1 VALVSKETIVKGVG
15 EVLLLTVSGVL
26 CIAASRV
33 VVARALAPIG
43 TAPAAAV
50 AAPPPSHGGGHGAE
64 SGGGHGET
72 AAPAHGAETGVAYP
86 LKTTVVNLASDSDHR
101 FAKVSITLEGQDAAT
116 IDRLKEL
123 DHQVYDSLIEILGNV
138 RAQDVATDEGKER
151 LKDSIRERLNRL
163 VPDNAGVKSVYL
175 TEFLVQ

>member
-1 VALVSKETIVKGVG
+1 MALVSKETIVKGVG
-15 EVLLLTVSGVL
+15 EVLLMTVSGVL

-43 TAPAAAV
+43 AAPIPAAA
-50 AAPPPSHGGGHGAE
+50 APGPAHGGGQGAE
-64 SGGGHGET
+64 RGGGHGE

-101 FAKVSITLEGQDAAT
+101 FAKVSITLEGHDAAT
-116 IDRLKEL
+116 VDRLKEM

-163 VPDNAGVKSVYL
+163 LPDSAGVKSVYL

>member
-1 VALVSKETIVKGVG
+1 MALVSKETIVKGVG
-15 EVLLLTVSGVL
+15 EVLLMTVSGVL

-43 TAPAAAV
+43 AAPIPAAA
-50 AAPPPSHGGGHGAE
+50 APVPAHGGGQGAE
-64 SGGGHGET
+64 RGGGHGE

-101 FAKVSITLEGQDAAT
+101 FAKVSITLEGHDAAT
-116 IDRLKEL
+116 IDRLKEM

-163 VPDNAGVKSVYL
+163 LPDSAGVKSVYL

>member
-1 VALVSKETIVKGVG
+1 MALVSKETIVKGVG

-43 TAPAAAV
+43 AAPIPAAA
-50 AAPPPSHGGGHGAE
+50 APVPAHGGGHGAE
-64 SGGGHGET
+64 RGGGHGE
-72 AAPAHGAETGVAYP
+72 AAPAHGAEAGVAYP

-101 FAKVSITLEGQDAAT
+101 FAKVSITLEGHDAAT
-116 IDRLKEL
+116 IDRLKEM

-163 VPDNAGVKSVYL
+163 LPDSAGVKSVYL

>member
-1 VALVSKETIVKGVG
+1 MALVSKETIVKGVG
-15 EVLLLTVSGVL
+15 EVLLMTVSGVL

-43 TAPAAAV
+43 AAPIPAAA
-50 AAPPPSHGGGHGAE
+50 APGPAHGGGHGAE
-64 SGGGHGET
+64 RGGGHGE

-101 FAKVSITLEGQDAAT
+101 FAKVSITLEGHDAAT
-116 IDRLKEL
+116 VDRLKEM

-163 VPDNAGVKSVYL
+163 LPDSAGVKSVYL

>member
-15 EVLLLTVSGVL
+15 EVLLMTVSGVL

-43 TAPAAAV
+43 AAPIPAAA
-50 AAPPPSHGGGHGAE
+50 APGPAHGGGHGAE
-64 SGGGHGET
+64 RGGGHGE

-101 FAKVSITLEGQDAAT
+101 FAKVSITLEGHDAAT
-116 IDRLKEL
+116 VDRLKEM

-163 VPDNAGVKSVYL
+163 LPDSAGVKSVYL

>member
-1 VALVSKETIVKGVG
+1 MALVSKETIVKGVG
-15 EVLLLTVSGVL
+15 EVLLMTVSGVL

-43 TAPAAAV
+43 AAPIPAAA
-50 AAPPPSHGGGHGAE
+50 APVTAHGGGHGAE
-64 SGGGHGET
+64 RGGGHGE
-72 AAPAHGAETGVAYP
+72 AAPAHGAEAGVAYP

-101 FAKVSITLEGQDAAT
+101 FAKVSITLEGHDAAT
-116 IDRLKEL
+116 IDRLKEM

-163 VPDNAGVKSVYL
+163 LPDSAGVKSVYL

>member
-1 VALVSKETIVKGVG
+1 MALVSKETIVKGVG

-43 TAPAAAV
+43 AAPIPAAA
-50 AAPPPSHGGGHGAE
+50 APVPAHGGGPGAE
-64 SGGGHGET
+64 RGGGHGE
-72 AAPAHGAETGVAYP
+72 AAPAHGAEAGVAYP

-101 FAKVSITLEGQDAAT
+101 FAKVSITLEGHDAAT
-116 IDRLKEL
+116 IDRLKEM

-163 VPDNAGVKSVYL
+163 LPDSAGVKSVYL